1 MEKSEE
7 RLKVIDNIKIAV
19 DDNEFNRK
27 VELGDPVITQEQ
39 REKKIL
45 HYDSLKKNIVNK
57 IKYLVI
63 TNLTHKIMLDVN
75 KDTEIVG
82 IENLKGL
89 DSGAIIT
96 SNHFNVVDTTIIR
109 YMLYK
114 IGKENKFNI
123 IVQETNFFM
132 EGKFGPLIRNNKT
145 IPLSLDHNYI
155 SKNFEPT
162 ISKLL
167 NKKEFIL
174 IYPEE
179 EMWFNYRKPRPT
191 RSGAYR
197 YAAKYSVPII
207 PCFTKI
213 EDLDELDENGFKK
226 SKYVLYIMPPIYPDK
241 DKSFKENKK
250 ELQEKDY
257 ACKVEMYEKAYGKEL
272 DYSFNEK
279 EDIAGW

>member
-1 MEKSEE
+1 MNKNKE
-7 RLKVIDNIKIAV
+7 RLKVVENIKKAV
-19 DDNEFNRK
+19 EDGEFNRK
-27 VELGDPVITQEQ
+27 VELGDPVITQDQ
-39 REKKIL
+39 REKVIVR
-45 HYDSLKKNIVNK
+45 YDSLKKNIINK
-57 IKYLVI
+57 LKYLVI
-63 TNLTHKIMLDVN
+63 TKLTHKIMLDVN
-75 KDTEIVG
+75 KETEIVG
-82 IENLKGL
+82 LENIENLNT
-89 DSGAIIT
+89 GAIIT

-114 IGKENKFNI
+114 IGKESKMNI

-162 ISKLL
+162 LEKLL
-167 NKKEFIL
+167 KKKEFIL

-179 EMWFNYRKPRPT
+179 EMWYNYRKPRPT

-197 YAAKYSVPII
+197 YAANYNVPII

-213 EDLDELDENGFKK
+213 EDLVELDENGFKK
-226 SKYVLYIMPPIYPDK
+226 SKYVLYIMPPIYPEK
-241 DKSFKENKK
+241 DKNMRESKK

-257 ACKVEMYEKAYGKEL
+257 MCKTEMYESAYGKKL
-272 DYSFNEK
+272 DYGFSAE